1 MRGCAWSWVMAIAG
15 LGLVAACERP
25 VGPTQPPPGDPV
37 VQIVSSPTSVTLDP
51 YQTQQFLAYGRTQ
64 AGDSVAVVASWSA
77 SGGTITSGG
86 LYAADTNAGTY
97 QVTATAQVAATAPA
111 AATPTNTRPSGSST
125 VKNTGP
131 LTQVIL
137 TPATA
142 SVLVGGTLQ
151 FAAYGRRKNG
161 DSTSVSVVYAATG
174 GTHGRGHRGVRAR
187 GDDHG
192 DERDE
197 EQHCRRHGHERSRSI
212 GDGDSGI
219 RESPGRRHSAI
230 HRRDQRRGREY
241 AHRSDCDVGEQQHRR

>member
-1 MRGCAWSWVMAIAG
+1 MRGCARSWLMAVAG

-97 QVTATAQVAATAPA
+97 QVTAAAQVAATAPA
-111 AATPTNTRPSGSST
+111 AATTTSTTASGSST
-125 VKNTGP
+125 VRNRGP
-131 LTQVIL
+131 LTKVIL
-137 TPATA
+137 TPVSA

-151 FAAYGRRKNG
+151 YAAYGRRKNG
-161 DSTSVSVVYAATG
+161 DSTSVNVVYAASG
-174 GTHGRGHRGVRAR
+174 GTITAAGLYTAGQTAGPYHVAATQSSGGTLTDTAAVTITTIPVASVTVSPTTASVPVGAPRRSTAVPKEWPGHTLTR
-187 GDDHG
+187 
-192 DERDE
+192 
-197 EQHCRRHGHERSRSI
+197 
-212 GDGDSGI
+212 
-219 RESPGRRHSAI
+219 
-230 HRRDQRRGREY
+230 
-241 AHRSDCDVGEQQHRR
+241 